1 MPTQS
6 LSVEAGG
13 RQQSMVSA
21 PLASSFGATRVTV
34 IFVNYGPYHLARAR
48 ALIGQPRLDPYF
60 IELAPAQNKYPW
72 QAEKSFLGERL
83 ITVSE
88 GKYDDCSRAE
98 LSRRLVAVLRELN
111 PRLLILAGYSEAPMR
126 KAAQWARKNGC
137 GVILLSEST
146 SWDHRRRWWFE
157 IIKRWWVRR
166 YVQAAVVGGQ
176 PHRSYMAALGVDER
190 RIWDRYNVVDND
202 FFASASAELRAGDAQ
217 HLREEAILPPDYF
230 LYVGRFAPEKNLPFL
245 LRAYARYRLT
255 FPDGWRLVMVG
266 DGPLREELH
275 QIAQAE
281 GLTDVIWAGFKQS
294 TELPLYYAFASCF
307 ILPSVLEPW
316 GLVVNEAMASGLPVL
331 ASRRC
336 GCATDLVVDAKNGF
350 TFDPGSVEGLADLM
364 NVMSSIPEEA
374 RAAMG
379 RASTEIISRWSPAL
393 FAVQV
398 ASAAKAVLAG

>member
-1 MPTQS
+1 M
-6 LSVEAGG
+6 
-13 RQQSMVSA
+13 
-21 PLASSFGATRVTV
+21 
-34 IFVNYGPYHLARAR
+34 
-48 ALIGQPRLDPYF
+48 
-60 IELAPAQNKYPW
+60 
-72 QAEKSFLGERL
+72 
-83 ITVSE
+83 
-88 GKYDDCSRAE
+88 
-98 LSRRLVAVLRELN
+98 
-111 PRLLILAGYSEAPMR
+111 
-126 KAAQWARKNGC
+126 
-137 GVILLSEST
+137 
-146 SWDHRRRWWFE
+146 
-157 IIKRWWVRR
+157 
-166 YVQAAVVGGQ
+166 
-176 PHRSYMAALGVDER
+176 
-190 RIWDRYNVVDND
+190 VDND

-294 TELPLYYAFASCF
+294 PELPRYYTFASCF

-364 NVMSSIPEEA
+364 NVMSSIPEGA

-379 RASTEIISRWSPAL
+379 GASTEIISRWSPAL